1 MSGTKERKPQ
11 TDEHAV
17 VVRQMDQLPVSSTAD
32 VFALARAFAQ
42 AHVLGARNDA
52 EGVLALKVVME
63 KGVVSANERY
73 HIRQGQL
80 SKKYQAIVNDF
91 FDAGGKYQIVRRDPE
106 CAELVAS
113 FGDTRDMT
121 FRFSW
126 EDAQQ
131 EPFIYSGGPDQQMAQ
146 LKKPIEK
153 RTLKDK
159 YATPRSRMQML
170 WARVISDMGNA
181 LCPRACEGMYPPEV
195 VEDFDDA
202 PRATPEPITD
212 AEAAKRAAAAK
223 VVAVVV
229 EGDDFSVC
237 PDGFGEYS
245 GKPWTEIEVEMLQNA
260 YEAASVNANGL
271 TEQHAGEIEKALR
284 MKGVTP

>member
-1 MSGTKERKPQ
+1 MML
-11 TDEHAV
+11 HARRPNRSLLRRV
-17 VVRQMDQLPVSSTAD
+17 AQRQP
-32 VFALARAFAQ
+32 
-42 AHVLGARNDA
+42 
-52 EGVLALKVVME
+52 
-63 KGVVSANERY
+63 
-73 HIRQGQL
+73 
-80 SKKYQAIVNDF
+80 
-91 FDAGGKYQIVRRDPE
+91 
-106 CAELVAS
+106 
-113 FGDTRDMT
+113 
-121 FRFSW
+121 
-126 EDAQQ
+126 
-131 EPFIYSGGPDQQMAQ
+131 
-146 LKKPIEK
+146 
-153 RTLKDK
+153 
-159 YATPRSRMQML
+159 
-170 WARVISDMGNA
+170 
-181 LCPRACEGMYPPEV
+181 
-195 VEDFDDA
+195 